1 MIGFPTVKVL
11 LMSNVD
17 NDEPPILA
25 KFSSVIVDHE
35 GSQLIQKTCIYI
47 VSNCLICLFGV
58 VVLVVNGAVAN
69 VIVPVIFVYFGIKKA
84 DELIKGQMKD
94 ITRIRQIIW
103 SIVLISGSIL
113 GIFLI
118 IQVSSIIS
126 DTNDAPVLPF
136 WVLIIF
142 QLLPLLLIYYGAVLL
157 IRTKRSRGFKIEVAA
172 RQKLYSD
179 HRRWLES

>member
-1 MIGFPTVKVL
+1 
-11 LMSNVD
+11 MSNPD
-17 NDEPPILA
+17 NEERPILA
-25 KFSSVIVDHE
+25 KFGSVIVDYE

-142 QLLPLLLIYYGAVLL
+142 QLLPMLLIYYGAVIL
-157 IRTKRSRGFKIEVAA
+157 IRTKRSTGLKAEVAA
-172 RQKLYSD
+172 RQKLYAD
-179 HRRWLES
+179 YRRWLER